1 MAGIG
6 DFFLGKGSQE
16 KTRQIYN
23 PQQEQLLNQILS
35 SMGGP
40 MASGMQNIQN
50 ILGGDQASFDAF
62 QRPTRRG
69 FEQQTLPSI
78 AERFTGSFGEGS
90 DQSSAFGQAIG
101 TAGREMEEDL
111 FSQRM
116 GMQSDAFNQLMQLL
130 GPAMT
135 QQQQQYTTNRQPGF
149 LESFGVPLAQGAG
162 MALGGGIPGAAMSA
176 LGGLSSLFKR

>member
-6 DFFLGKGSQE
+6 EFFLGKGSQE

-35 SMGGP
+35 SLSGP
-40 MASGMQNIQN
+40 MASGMQNVQN
-50 ILGGDQASFDAF
+50 ILGGDQSTFDAF
-62 QRPTRRG
+62 QRPARRG

-90 DQSSAFGQAIG
+90 DQSSAFGQAMG

-111 FSQRM
+111 FSQRI
-116 GMQSDAFNQLMQLL
+116 GMQGDAFNQLMQLF
-130 GPAMT
+130 GQGMVP
-135 QQQQQYTTNRQPGF
+135 QQQQYTTNRQPGF

-162 MALGGGIPGAAMSA
+162 MAFGGGIPGLAEKGI
-176 LGGLSSLFKR
+176 GGLASLFKR